1 MKNYP
6 ACKKLKGNDIVL
18 LMSPDTTHIIIA
30 IYRDVV
36 EKNLTFLGLLVMEN
50 KLKPETSPIIDVLNS
65 ANVKTVMVT
74 GNVILH
80 IKNSSSS
87 SNLKNT

>member
-1 MKNYP
+1 MSSET
-6 ACKKLKGNDIVL
+6 AHIVI
-18 LMSPDTTHIIIA
+18 T

-74 GNVILH
+74 GKIVNKESPACIWAVTRE
-80 IKNSSSS
+80 
-87 SNLKNT
+87 NLS

>member
-1 MKNYP
+1 MSSET
-6 ACKKLKGNDIVL
+6 AHIVI
-18 LMSPDTTHIIIA
+18 T

-74 GNVILH
+74 GKNVKI
-80 IKNSSSS
+80 
-87 SNLKNT
+87 